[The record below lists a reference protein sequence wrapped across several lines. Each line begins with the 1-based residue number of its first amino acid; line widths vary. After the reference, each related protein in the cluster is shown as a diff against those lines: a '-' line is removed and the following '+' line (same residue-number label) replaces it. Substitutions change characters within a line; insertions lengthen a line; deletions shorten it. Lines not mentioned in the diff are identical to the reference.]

1 MMRTFFY
8 GVNNFFLKKV
18 DQGNFV
24 LYRKGQFLMSMNL
37 VFIALMILLSIAA
50 IALPPERAAGVRV
63 LALIATVITVV
74 ILMVLKT
81 GRVQGGLNSFAL
93 FTALLSIGGFIT
105 KPPHLAGVSLAY
117 FMLMAL
123 AYTSLF
129 CSVRL
134 TTVILLSFISAH
146 LGYYFLIA
154 LPSAE
159 GIIIETVK
167 TSLLDGVVTLLGTFT
182 IGVAASRILNRA
194 LEITV
199 DESNKNIEQYKKI
212 SILNSVMNETFMKV
226 NESITVTS
234 DVVENFSDSFQNQ
247 AATFEELAASMEE
260 ISANTTNVAFAS
272 KTQNESV
279 VDLFKSFDVLAMSVD
294 KLEVYG
300 RDISE
305 IFDVL
310 LEQAK
315 NGESSSARLNSSN
328 SKISDNSAEIL
339 SVVTVM
345 EDFFDKINLLALN
358 ATIEAARAGE
368 YGRGFAVVA
377 EEIGKMADNSSRDLK
392 QIWGLV
398 EKNRKDV
405 EEGNKNITEIIDF
418 IYLLLQHISRLQEKS
433 VLALG
438 QMRKQ
443 KTVKEEMSS
452 KAETVR
458 SKSEMIETSMNE
470 QESAIADIVMSI
482 ENFNTM
488 LQSNTESVN
497 HLRDTSQGL
506 KKLANQLENNSSGP
520 E

>member
-1 MMRTFFY
+1 MKSFFY
-8 GVNNFFLKKV
+8 GVNNFFLNRV
-18 DQGNFV
+18 DAGNFV
-24 LYRKGQFLMSMNL
+24 LYRKAQFLMIMNL
-37 VFIALMILLSIAA
+37 VFIALMILLSIAS
-50 IALPPERAAGVRV
+50 ITLPPERAASLLV
-63 LALIATVITVV
+63 LAALATVVTVI
-74 ILMVLKT
+74 ILIVLKT
-81 GRVQGGLNSFAL
+81 GRVQGALNSFAV
-93 FTALLSIGGFIT
+93 FTALLSIAGFIA

-117 FMLMAL
+117 FMLMGL

-134 TTVILLSFISAH
+134 TTVMLISFIATH
-146 LGYYFLIA
+146 LGYYFLIG
-154 LPSAE
+154 LPGAE
-159 GIIIETVK
+159 GIIVETVK
-167 TSLLDGVVTLLGTFT
+167 TTLLDGVATLLGTFA

-199 DESNKNIEQYKKI
+199 DESNKNIEQFKKI
-212 SILNSVMNETFMKV
+212 SILNSMMNETFIKI
-226 NESITVTS
+226 NQSINVTS
-234 DVVENFSDSFQNQ
+234 DVVEDFSDTFQNQ

-272 KTQNESV
+272 TTQNESV
-279 VDLFKSFDVLAMSVD
+279 VDLFKSFDVLAISVD
-294 KLEVYG
+294 KLEEYG

-418 IYLLLQHISRLQEKS
+418 IYNLLQHISRLQEKS

-458 SKSEMIETSMNE
+458 SKSELIETSMNE

-482 ENFNTM
+482 ENFNMM
-488 LQSNTESVN
+488 LQSNTDSVN
-497 HLRDTSQGL
+497 HLRETSQDL
-506 KKLANQLENNSSGP
+506 KKLAEQIEDSSSGP

>member
-1 MMRTFFY
+1 MK
-8 GVNNFFLKKV
+8 NFFHAVNDFFLRKV

-37 VFIALMILLSIAA
+37 VFIGLMILLSIAA

-63 LALIATVITVV
+63 LALIATIVTVI

-81 GRVQGGLNSFAL
+81 GRVQGGLNSFAV
-93 FTALLSIGGFIT
+93 FTAMISIAGFIT

-117 FMLMAL
+117 FMLMGL

-134 TTVILLSFISAH
+134 TVILLLSFIAAH
-146 LGYYFLIA
+146 VGYYFFIA
-154 LPSAE
+154 LPTAE
-159 GIIIETVK
+159 GLIIETVK
-167 TSLLDGVVTLLGTFT
+167 TTLLDGIITLLGTFT

-199 DESNKNIEQYKKI
+199 DESNKNIEQYKKL
-212 SILNSVMNETFMKV
+212 STLNSVMNETFVKI
-226 NESITVTS
+226 NESINVTS
-234 DVVENFSDSFQNQ
+234 DVVENFSDTFQNQ

-272 KTQNESV
+272 KTQNDSV
-279 VDLFKSFDVLAMSVD
+279 VELFKSFDVLANSVD
-294 KLEVYG
+294 KLEIYG
-300 RDISE
+300 REISE

-310 LEQAK
+310 LRQAK
-315 NGESSSARLNSSN
+315 DGESSSAKLNSSN
-328 SKISDNSAEIL
+328 SKISDNSEEIL

-345 EDFFDKINLLALN
+345 EEFFDKINLLALN

-377 EEIGKMADNSSRDLK
+377 EEIGKMADSSSRDLK

-418 IYLLLQHISRLQEKS
+418 IYILLQHISRLQEKS

-438 QMRKQ
+438 QMKQ
-443 KTVKEEMSS
+443 QKIMKEEMNN

-458 SKSEMIETSMNE
+458 SKSELIETSMNE

-497 HLRDTSQGL
+497 HLRETSQDL
-506 KKLANQLENNSSGP
+506 KKLAEQLEKTG
-520 E
+520 